1 MLHHTSH
8 HKVTIGPCEIKTAVT
23 WDRKEM
29 RAMGMGHHAPS
40 TAYVMPCADGWADGI
55 PIPTLS
61 NIHLQ
66 ILRRDKCRPAANWP
80 CGFEG

>member
-1 MLHHTSH
+1 
-8 HKVTIGPCEIKTAVT
+8 
-23 WDRKEM
+23 
-29 RAMGMGHHAPS
+29 MGMGHHAPS